1 MGFTPRKTEEVF
13 RISKIVLT
21 IPITYK
27 IIDLNGEEIERSFYE
42 QELQKTTQDIF
53 RIEKVLKRKGNKSLV
68 KWVGYSDAFNSWV
81 DNKEIVGKL

>member
-1 MGFTPRKTEEVF
+1 MTPKFSVGYNVRLTKENKSFEKCFTSRWTKEVF

-27 IIDLNGEEIERSFYE
+27 IIDLNGEENERSFYE

-53 RIEKVLKRKGNKSLV
+53 RIDKNNKATRK
-68 KWVGYSDAFNSWV
+68 
-81 DNKEIVGKL
+81 